1 MRRKPNIEQRRR
13 DLCDAAIE
21 LLAAEGARGL
31 THLRVDRQAGFADGT
46 TSFYSQTRA
55 ALLRAAIDRVIELDI
70 ADFTAALDAARS
82 GQVDSLLSQLAEQA
96 LRTAVE
102 PERTRALA
110 RFELMMI
117 AARDPELR
125 IMFDG
130 LMDQFVAI
138 SEAAV
143 EQVQPANAPSDREL
157 IKEQAFAVVTFLG
170 GFLFRLA
177 YGLTRLDSARSL
189 ERYLHSVIA
198 GVAAEH
204 SQSGKTGASESH

>member
-1 MRRKPNIEQRRR
+1 
-13 DLCDAAIE
+13 
-21 LLAAEGARGL
+21 LAAAGARGL

-46 TSFYSQTRA
+46 TSFYYQTRN
-55 ALLRAAIDRVIELDI
+55 ALVRATIDRVIELDVSE
-70 ADFTAALDAARS
+70 FKAAFDVART
-82 GQVDSLLSQLAEQA
+82 GQNSLLSQLAEQA

-102 PERTRALA
+102 PERTRARA

-117 AARDPELR
+117 AAREPELSD
-125 IMFDG
+125 MFDG
-130 LMDQFVAI
+130 LMEQFESI

-143 EQVQPANAPSDREL
+143 LQLHPADTPVDPEL

-177 YGLTRLDSARSL
+177 YGLTHLDSAASL
-189 ERYLHSVIA
+189 ERHLRSLLV

-204 SQSGKTGASESH
+204 SGASDDRAGESR